1 MQTIFPETT
10 AAFAGKKNH
19 TQRGLCMLVLLIL
32 VLMPGSFSKFYI
44 DAESLKEGLLVATA
58 LATLVIAFFG
68 LRILPDLAR
77 LLSFRFGMLML
88 FLIVHGTLLMFNQ
101 GFNGQRFALSLAFFV
116 VMFLLWLPIIDVLF
130 RSAPSHLDG
139 ALRLCYWILLADG
152 LASTVLYLN
161 GGEKTTFFA
170 AEPSHFA
177 ITFLPFLFYKVF
189 RSRAPWHLV
198 VALFIAVFIKSL
210 TILCGI
216 VLLAIFYFRRR
227 RLVLVLLMGL
237 GLVARLL
244 VMSSEFGMY
253 VTDRL
258 ELSSDSENLS
268 SLVFLSGYERAY
280 ETVVTGYLLG
290 VGFQQMGFVG
300 PQGQFLTTIS
310 EINSGNELN
319 LYDGGTLASK
329 IIVEFGA
336 LGVLALLAYLLRLR
350 KHLLSRIEELPP
362 HALFFAGVEIAFSC
376 YLFVRG
382 MGYMSPTVLL
392 LLASYGY
399 ANYVGRLRP
408 AGRPVVG
415 LTLTAGSQ

>member
-10 AAFAGKKNH
+10 AAFASKKNH

-68 LRILPDLAR
+68 LRILRDLAR
-77 LLSFRFGMLML
+77 LLSFRFSMLML
-88 FLIVHGTLLMFNQ
+88 FLIVHGALLMFNQ
-101 GFNGQRFALSLAFFV
+101 GFNGQRFALSLAFFAAL
-116 VMFLLWLPIIDVLF
+116 FLLWLPIIGVLF
-130 RSAPSHLDG
+130 RAAPSHLDG

-152 LASTVLYLN
+152 LASTVLYLS
-161 GGEKTTFFA
+161 GGDKTLFFA

-189 RSRAPWHLV
+189 RDRSPWHLV
-198 VALFIAVFIKSL
+198 VALFIAVFIKNL
-210 TILCGI
+210 TIFSGV
-216 VLLAIFYFRRR
+216 VLLTVFYFRRKK
-227 RLVLVLLMGL
+227 LMLLLASG
-237 GLVARLL
+237 ATALL
-244 VMSSEFGMY
+244 VVMSAEYSIY

-258 ELSSDSENLS
+258 ALSSDSENLS
-268 SLVFLSGYERAY
+268 TLVFLSGYERAY
-280 ETVVTGYLLG
+280 ETLMTGHLLG

-300 PQGQFLTTIS
+300 PQGQFVATIS
-310 EINSGNELN
+310 EITRGNELN

-350 KHLLSRIEELPP
+350 KHLLARIEELPTT
-362 HALFFAGVEIAFSC
+362 ALFFTGVEISFAC

-382 MGYMSPTVLL
+382 MGYMSATVLL
-392 LLASYGY
+392 LLAGYGY
-399 ANYVGRLRP
+399 ANYVARLRP
-408 AGRPVVG
+408 AGRPAVG
-415 LTLTAGSQ
+415 LTRAAASQ